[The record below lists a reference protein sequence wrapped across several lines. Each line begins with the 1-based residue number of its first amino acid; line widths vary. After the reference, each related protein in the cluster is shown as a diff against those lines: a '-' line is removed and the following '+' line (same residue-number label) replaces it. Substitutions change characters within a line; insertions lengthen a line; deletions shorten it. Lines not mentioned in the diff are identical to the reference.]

1 MKEFKA
7 EMDPDNLY
15 KIADPLVVSKLDMI
29 SVSNYNFPRINMTEV
44 RQSLAQTNMVSQLGE
59 EEADEKLISRMIE
72 FAKNSTA
79 RQLLDKND
87 KVGESNHYDKDIIA
101 ANEDDKTVRSPSML
115 RLACNLLESLRLREE
130 IIEKASE
137 C

>member
-29 SVSNYNFPRINMTEV
+29 SVSNYNFPRINLTEV
-44 RQSLAQTNMVSQLGE
+44 RQSLAQSNMVSQLGE

-79 RQLLDKND
+79 R
-87 KVGESNHYDKDIIA
+87 
-101 ANEDDKTVRSPSML
+101 
-115 RLACNLLESLRLREE
+115 
-130 IIEKASE
+130 
-137 C
+137 